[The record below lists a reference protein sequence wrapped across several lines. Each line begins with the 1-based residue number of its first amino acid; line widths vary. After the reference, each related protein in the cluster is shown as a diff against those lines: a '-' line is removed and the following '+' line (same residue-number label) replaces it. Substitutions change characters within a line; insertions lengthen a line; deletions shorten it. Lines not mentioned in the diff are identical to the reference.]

1 MLLHEIVTIAC
12 LLLFTAC
19 CFIIY
24 CVWSKKKD
32 NEDFKNKHPKPQC
45 TTMQYY
51 DADYLNIAEQIEKA
65 KGIRH
70 MQHIKER
77 ICSFRRQYLPYQNL
91 FVLHTDY
98 KKLLS
103 SWKDKNNTFIIRSII
118 TPEQK
123 N

>member
-1 MLLHEIVTIAC
+1 MQPNELLYTILA
-12 LLLFTAC
+12 LLFTDC
-19 CFIIY
+19 TILIY
-24 CVWSKKKD
+24 CIWNNKKE

-51 DADYLNIAEQIEKA
+51 DADYCNIAEQIGKA
-65 KGIRH
+65 RNIYH
-70 MQHIKER
+70 LQHIKES
-77 ICSFRRQYLPYQNL
+77 IYLFKKRYAPYQNQ
-91 FVLHTDY
+91 FVLFTDH

-103 SWKDKNNTFIIRSII
+103 SWKDKNNTFTIRIAI